1 MANCSHPMNVRN
13 MYVASPLKIRHI
25 KLRAIFLIH
34 LHIGLFSI
42 EQPVSS
48 LPGSCDKYQE
58 TNVLLIT
65 GENLL
70 GARQLSPL
78 VRGATL
84 ATHQR
89 AVASCYGPQC
99 LMHPFSKR
107 VGSKVKT
114 RCPPSFFSKCENA
127 IRLLP
132 TKAPRQQHPC

>member
-1 MANCSHPMNVRN
+1 
-13 MYVASPLKIRHI
+13 MYVASPLKMRHI

-34 LHIGLFSI
+34 LHLGLFSI
-42 EQPVSS
+42 EQHMFSS
-48 LPGSCDKYQE
+48 LPGSWDKYQE

-70 GARQLSPL
+70 GSRQLSPL

-99 LMHPFSKR
+99 LMHPLSKR

-114 RCPPSFFSKCENA
+114 RCPPTEAFSFRSFFSKCENA
-127 IRLLP
+127 IRLLL